1 MIDTEIKVTPQIA
14 AEHGLTPEEYARTQ
28 KILGRDPSFTELGIF
43 SVMWSEHCS
52 YKSSRVH
59 LKRLPTRGTHVVQGP
74 GENAGVV
81 DIGDGMVAVFKIE
94 SHNHPSFVEPFQGA
108 ATGVGG
114 ILRDIF
120 TMGARPIAVMDSLR
134 FGPITAGELQG
145 LKPCPD
151 DVGVGAAVTAGLK
164 PRPST
169 VDQKADR
176 GDAKIQDES
185 RSLSASRARQNA
197 AGQEKARDSVPFAEP
212 AQGRRDDGALARDPR
227 DDSAISAGEAGAG
240 QVTAQEIARNRH
252 ILDGVIRGIGFY
264 GNCFGVPTV
273 GGEVAF
279 EPCYSNNPLVN
290 ALALGICRREELFFA
305 KARGAGNP
313 VIYVGAKTGRDG
325 IHGAS
330 LLASAEF
337 SEESQQKRP
346 NVQMGDPFMEKLL
359 LEACLEAMRTGAV
372 VAIQDMGAAG
382 LTSSSSEMAS
392 RGGLGI
398 EIDLA
403 RVPQRETGMTPYEIM
418 LSESQ
423 ERMLLVAE
431 RGREREVFDVFH
443 KWGLDAV
450 EIGRVTEDGIL
461 RVLNHGEVA
470 AAIPAHAI
478 AEEGPRYER
487 PIAAPGVMAEAGGAD
502 GATAFVP
509 LAAVGADLSGNFR
522 RLLGSPTIASKH
534 WITEQY
540 DSMVQTNTTFGPG
553 AGDAAVL
560 RLKESKRALALATD
574 GNGRWGFL
582 APRLGAMH
590 AVAEAA
596 RNVACSGARP
606 IAATNCLNFGNPEKP
621 EVMRQ
626 FSEAIDGIAEACRV
640 LETPITG
647 GNVSFYNETLGKA
660 IYPTPVLGV
669 LGLMENAECA
679 LGSGFRNEGDLILLL
694 DGMSDGALKDGGL
707 KAAATN
713 AEFASSEYAKAIHGI
728 VAGLPPAIDL
738 AAEKRLIDCLVALAG
753 ERAVVSAHDVSDGG
767 LAVSVA
773 EACFGRDGLSAE
785 ISIDAGSAEDFAEAA
800 LFGERGARA
809 VLSVAAAS
817 LARVNEIAA
826 QYHVGARRIGTVTR
840 GEFRIQYQDAGVIQG
855 SIESFR
861 RSWSDALPR
870 AIESGRDAQ

>member
-134 FGPITAGELQG
+134 FGPITAGTSGAKAPSQRELETAR

-151 DVGVGAAVTAGLK
+151 DTTA
-164 PRPST
+164 
-169 VDQKADR
+169 
-176 GDAKIQDES
+176 E
-185 RSLSASRARQNA
+185 
-197 AGQEKARDSVPFAEP
+197 
-212 AQGRRDDGALARDPR
+212 
-227 DDSAISAGEAGAG
+227 
-240 QVTAQEIARNRH
+240 EIARNRH

-273 GGEVAF
+273 GGEVVF
-279 EPCYSNNPLVN
+279 EACYSNNPLVN

-487 PIAAPGVMAEAGGAD
+487 PIAAPASAD
-502 GATAFVP
+502 GTVSRAAAAVP
-509 LAAVGADLSGNFR
+509 LAAVGADLSANFA
-522 RLLGSPTIASKH
+522 RLLASPTIASKH

-621 EVMRQ
+621 EVMWQ

-669 LGLMENAECA
+669 LGLMEDAECA
-679 LGSGFRNEGDLILLL
+679 LGSGFRNEGDVIMVL
-694 DGMSDGALKDGGL
+694 DGADENGGL
-707 KAAATN
+707 KAAATKT
-713 AEFASSEYAKAIHGI
+713 EFASSEYAKTIHG
-728 VAGLPPAIDL
+728 VAAGAPPAIDL
-738 AAEKRLIDCLVALAG
+738 AEEKRLIDCLVALAG
-753 ERAVVSAHDVSDGG
+753 ERAVLSAHDVSDGG

-773 EACFGRDGLSAE
+773 EACFGRDRLSAE
-785 ISIDAGSAEDFAEAA
+785 ISIDVAGADDFAEAA

-809 VLSVAAAS
+809 VVSVAPAS
-817 LARVNEIAA
+817 LARVNAIAA

-840 GEFRIQYQDAGVIQG
+840 GEFRIQYQGAGVIQG

-861 RSWSDALPR
+861 RVWSESLPK
-870 AIESGRDAQ
+870 AIENA

>member
-1 MIDTEIKVTPQIA
+1 
-14 AEHGLTPEEYARTQ
+14 
-28 KILGRDPSFTELGIF
+28 
-43 SVMWSEHCS
+43 
-52 YKSSRVH
+52 
-59 LKRLPTRGTHVVQGP
+59 
-74 GENAGVV
+74 
-81 DIGDGMVAVFKIE
+81 
-94 SHNHPSFVEPFQGA
+94 
-108 ATGVGG
+108 
-114 ILRDIF
+114 
-120 TMGARPIAVMDSLR
+120 
-134 FGPITAGELQG
+134 
-145 LKPCPD
+145 
-151 DVGVGAAVTAGLK
+151 
-164 PRPST
+164 
-169 VDQKADR
+169 
-176 GDAKIQDES
+176 
-185 RSLSASRARQNA
+185 
-197 AGQEKARDSVPFAEP
+197 
-212 AQGRRDDGALARDPR
+212 
-227 DDSAISAGEAGAG
+227 
-240 QVTAQEIARNRH
+240 
-252 ILDGVIRGIGFY
+252 
-264 GNCFGVPTV
+264 
-273 GGEVAF
+273 
-279 EPCYSNNPLVN
+279 
-290 ALALGICRREELFFA
+290 
-305 KARGAGNP
+305 
-313 VIYVGAKTGRDG
+313 
-325 IHGAS
+325 
-330 LLASAEF
+330 
-337 SEESQQKRP
+337 
-346 NVQMGDPFMEKLL
+346 
-359 LEACLEAMRTGAV
+359 MRTGAV

-487 PIAAPGVMAEAGGAD
+487 PIAAPNLTAAGVAAGAS
-502 GATAFVP
+502 AFVP
-509 LAAVGADLSGNFR
+509 LAAAGADLSGNFSQ
-522 RLLGSPTIASKH
+522 LLASPTIASKH

-621 EVMRQ
+621 EVMWQ

-669 LGLMENAECA
+669 LGLMEDAECA
-679 LGSGFRNEGDLILLL
+679 LGSGFRNVGDVILLL
-694 DGMSDGALKDGGL
+694 DGAAADGGL
-707 KAAATN
+707 KAAATKTD
-713 AEFASSEYAKAIHGI
+713 FASSEYARTIHGV

-738 AAEKRLIDCLVALAG
+738 AAEKQLIDCLVVLAA
-753 ERAVVSAHDVSDGG
+753 ERAVRSAHDVSDGG
-767 LAVSVA
+767 LAVSLA

-785 ISIDAGSAEDFAEAA
+785 ISIDATSAEDFAEAA

-809 VLSVAAAS
+809 VVSVAPAS

-826 QYHVGARRIGTVTR
+826 QYKVCAQRIGTVTR
-840 GEFRIQYQDAGVIQG
+840 GEIRIQYEGAAVIKG

-861 RSWSDALPR
+861 RSWSDTLPR
-870 AIESGRDAQ
+870 AIESGMEAQ

>member
-1 MIDTEIKVTPQIA
+1 MLTQVATFRRQGAIGSFLHKMIDTEIKVTPQIA
-14 AEHGLTPEEYARTQ
+14 AEHGLSPEEYARTQ

-134 FGPITAGELQG
+134 FGPITAGM
-145 LKPCPD
+145 D
-151 DVGVGAAVTAGLK
+151 DK
-164 PRPST
+164 
-169 VDQKADR
+169 
-176 GDAKIQDES
+176 S
-185 RSLSASRARQNA
+185 RSLSASRARQSA
-197 AGQEKARDSVPFAEP
+197 AGKEKTRDSV
-212 AQGRRDDGALARDPR
+212 RDDGAPASGPEIGTGV
-227 DDSAISAGEAGAG
+227 AAE
-240 QVTAQEIARNRH
+240 EIARNRH

-279 EPCYSNNPLVN
+279 EACYSNNPLVN

-359 LEACLEAMRTGAV
+359 LEACLEAMQTGAV

-431 RGREREVFDVFH
+431 RGREREVFEVFH

-487 PIAAPGVMAEAGGAD
+487 PIARPDTASEAGTSAGAV
-502 GATAFVP
+502 AAARAP
-509 LAAVGADLSGNFR
+509 LAAVGADLSANFR
-522 RLLGSPTIASKH
+522 RLLASPTIASKH

-621 EVMRQ
+621 EVMWQ
-626 FSEAIDGIAEACRV
+626 FSEAIDGIAAACRV

-669 LGLMENAECA
+669 LGLMEDAECA
-679 LGSGFRNEGDLILLL
+679 LGAGFRNVGDVIVLL
-694 DGMSDGALKDGGL
+694 DGAAQDGGL
-707 KAAATN
+707 KASATK
-713 AEFASSEYAKAIHGI
+713 AEFASSEYAKTIHGV
-728 VAGLPPAIDL
+728 VAGSPPAIDL
-738 AAEKRLIDCLVALAG
+738 AAEKRLIDCLVALAA
-753 ERAVVSAHDVSDGG
+753 ERAVLSAHDVSDGG

-785 ISIDAGSAEDFAEAA
+785 VAIDATGAEDFAEAA

-809 VLSVAAAS
+809 VVSVAPAS
-817 LARVNEIAA
+817 LARVNAIAA

-840 GEFRIQYQDAGVIQG
+840 GEFRIQCQGATVIQG
-855 SIESFR
+855 GIESFR
-861 RSWSDALPR
+861 RVWSESLPK
-870 AIESGRDAQ
+870 AVEKA